1 MDASQLS
8 QLTDRRFS
16 SLNRDLSP
24 SCIGTTSHGLRPS
37 PPSKKRRYNPINDH
51 YSQNKRR
58 LQLSIERNGGANNH
72 AADL

>member
-24 SCIGTTSHGLRPS
+24 NCIGPNSHGLRRPS

-51 YSQNKRR
+51 YSQDKRR
-58 LQLSIERNGGANNH
+58 YKLSIERNGASNH
-72 AADL
+72 ADL